1 MSTAMHAALNAL
13 FWGGLAGFALL
24 VGGLM
29 GFYERFSN
37 RAISMVM
44 ALGGG
49 VLIAMVALE
58 LMQGS
63 FEQGGYRASG
73 LGLIAGSLS
82 FFLADLALAHYGA
95 KRRKQAE
102 GQPASE
108 TSGYAIFVGS
118 MLDSIPEAVAIGVS
132 LLKGGAIGWV
142 LVVGVFISNVPEGLS
157 ATAGMVKAGR
167 PKRFILGLWAAA
179 ALATALAALLGYWLF
194 ARVPVEHVA
203 LTQSFAA
210 GAILAML
217 ASSVFPE
224 AFKDGG
230 PMVGLLTSV
239 GFLIAFFLSKL
250 E

>member
-1 MSTAMHAALNAL
+1 MSAAAWNALNAML
-13 FWGGLAGFALL
+13 WGGIAGFALL

-37 RAISMVM
+37 RTISLIL

-49 VLIAMVALE
+49 VLIALVALE
-58 LMQGS
+58 LMQAS
-63 FEQGGYRASG
+63 FDQGGYWASG
-73 LGLIAGSLS
+73 LGVMAGSFT
-82 FFLADLALAHYGA
+82 FFLADLALARAGG
-95 KRRKQAE
+95 KKRKQSA
-102 GQPASE
+102 GQPESE
-108 TSGYAIFVGS
+108 HSGYAIFVGS

-142 LVVGVFISNVPEGLS
+142 LIIGVFLSNVPEGLS
-157 ATAGMVKAGR
+157 ATTGMVKAGR
-167 PKRFILGLWAAA
+167 SKRFILGLWAAA
-179 ALATALAALLGYWLF
+179 ALATALASVLGYWVF
-194 ARVPVEHVA
+194 ARMPVEQVA

-217 ASSVFPE
+217 ASSVFPQ

-230 PMVGLLTSV
+230 PMVGLLTSI